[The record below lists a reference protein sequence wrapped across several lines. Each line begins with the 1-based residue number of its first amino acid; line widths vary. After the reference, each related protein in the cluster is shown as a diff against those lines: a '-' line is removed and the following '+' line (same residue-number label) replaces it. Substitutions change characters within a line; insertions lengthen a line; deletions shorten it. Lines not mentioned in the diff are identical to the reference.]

1 MTVPTTGAPP
11 VPQQCH
17 RCTGPTNGADVCPF
31 CATYTPPTTMAQQ
44 LDVLVNRIDII
55 RADGNDILQGL
66 PDDAPLFAVTDLVVA
81 LNHLKRAAVSLD
93 KASDALEADAQAV
106 NR

>member
-1 MTVPTTGAPP
+1 MPTSAG
-11 VPQQCH
+11 Q
-17 RCTGPTNGADVCPF
+17 GVCAF
-31 CATYTPPTTMAQQ
+31 CATYVPPTTVGQQ

-66 PDDAPLFAVTDLVVA
+66 PNDAPLFAVTDLVIA
-81 LNHLKRAAVSLD
+81 LNHIKRAAVSLD

-106 NR
+106 RR